1 MDWTYWYVFPY
12 AVVVAITA
20 NASGFS
26 GAVLFQPFFNFV
38 LGLPIAQSVA
48 TGIATETIG
57 MSSGACRYFLM
68 KQIDRRA
75 ALMMLPAVLVGI
87 VIGIYIF
94 VNIPKDWLRLIV
106 GVVVGTLAA
115 YQLWRSAKKI
125 FGIQEISDYIELKK
139 WMWLSVVA
147 GASSACTAT
156 GVAEM
161 HQPLFEEEGKLA
173 TKKANATAVF
183 IEALADITITLFN
196 LIVLK
201 NIRFDILIFSATG
214 VLIGGQIGAL
224 VSSRLPDRLVK
235 TVFGI
240 AVLFI
245 GIVYIFTASKKLFFN
260 P

>member
-12 AVVVAITA
+12 AVFVAITA

-26 GAVLFQPFFNFV
+26 RAVLFQPFFNFV
-38 LGLPIAQSVA
+38 LGLPIGQSVA

-57 MSSGACRYFLM
+57 MSSGASRYFLM
-68 KQIDRRA
+68 KQIDRKA

-87 VIGIYIF
+87 VVGIYIF

-125 FGIQEISDYIELKK
+125 FGIQEVSDYVELKK
-139 WMWLSVVA
+139 WMWLSAIA

-161 HQPLFEEEGKLA
+161 HQPLFEEKGKLA
-173 TKKANATAVF
+173 TKKANATAVL

-196 LIVLK
+196 LFVLK

-224 VSSRLPDRLVK
+224 VSSRLPDRLLK
-235 TVFGI
+235 TVFGV

-245 GIVYIFTASKKLFFN
+245 GIVYIFTASKKLFF
-260 P
+260 